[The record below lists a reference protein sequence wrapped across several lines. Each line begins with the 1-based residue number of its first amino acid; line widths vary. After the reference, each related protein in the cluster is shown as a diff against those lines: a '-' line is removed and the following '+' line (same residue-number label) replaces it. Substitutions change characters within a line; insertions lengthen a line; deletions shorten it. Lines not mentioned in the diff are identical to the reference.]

1 MASLSTPVSA
11 LRSDTL
17 PPPRNLGVA
26 LAVIAAAQLMVVL
39 DATIVNIALPSV
51 QKALHFSPTGLEW
64 VINAYT
70 LAFGGLL
77 WLGGRIGDL
86 FGRRRM
92 FVIGLLLFTAGSAA
106 GGLANSATWLIISR
120 AGQGV
125 GAAIIAPTVL
135 SLIADTF
142 AEGALRNR
150 AIGVYSAMAGAGGA
164 IGLLLG
170 GLITNYRSWRWVL
183 FVNVPIGL
191 LLAFSA
197 PRVLAATHG
206 RQGRLDLPGA
216 LSATGGM
223 TLLVYGL
230 NHAAS
235 NGWGDNV
242 TMAALAGA
250 AVLLAVFIVI
260 ETRSKQPLMPLRIFA
275 NRNRSGAY
283 VLSLAIGVALFGI
296 FFFLTQF
303 TQNILG
309 YSPLKA
315 GLAFLPLTA
324 GIVITATVVSRLV
337 GRIGPRLPIT
347 LGPLFVAVGLFW
359 LSHMTDHTTYVSGLL
374 GPMLLLGSGVALVFV
389 PLSLLA
395 VSGAQTRELGLA
407 SALLNVG
414 QQVGGSIGIAL
425 LGTIAATA
433 TKNRLVNAHL
443 TQAAV
448 NQAVVAG
455 YSTGLEVA
463 SAIALAGF
471 VIAVLVIRGGS
482 RNAAHVVVEEM
493 AA

>member
-1 MASLSTPVSA
+1 
-11 LRSDTL
+11 
-17 PPPRNLGVA
+17 
-26 LAVIAAAQLMVVL
+26 
-39 DATIVNIALPSV
+39 
-51 QKALHFSPTGLEW
+51 
-64 VINAYT
+64 
-70 LAFGGLL
+70 
-77 WLGGRIGDL
+77 
-86 FGRRRM
+86 
-92 FVIGLLLFTAGSAA
+92 
-106 GGLANSATWLIISR
+106 
-120 AGQGV
+120 
-125 GAAIIAPTVL
+125 
-135 SLIADTF
+135 
-142 AEGALRNR
+142 
-150 AIGVYSAMAGAGGA
+150 
-164 IGLLLG
+164 
-170 GLITNYRSWRWVL
+170 
-183 FVNVPIGL
+183 
-191 LLAFSA
+191 
-197 PRVLAATHG
+197 VLAATHG

-359 LSHMTDHTTYVSGLL
+359 LSHMTDHTTYVSSLL